1 MNVYKV
7 KGTVAECIKNE
18 TVSIGLLKS
27 FQNGSSPLR
36 GRHFFVF
43 FNPSRFLNAVSIKI
57 AGRKITIAKCSI
69 QQLAFPKWKRKP
81 GSFSFI
87 RDKASLKTSLFPDYS
102 FTFNHGDFARA
113 RARSPKNHTT
123 ALVQI
128 RRATHTAICEK
139 RGYVRYARAGK
150 HHHVAYACACA
161 LSLPFPSIPLYDS

>member
-81 GSFSFI
+81 
-87 RDKASLKTSLFPDYS
+87 
-102 FTFNHGDFARA
+102 
-113 RARSPKNHTT
+113 
-123 ALVQI
+123 
-128 RRATHTAICEK
+128 
-139 RGYVRYARAGK
+139 
-150 HHHVAYACACA
+150 A
-161 LSLPFPSIPLYDS
+161 LSLLFAIKLHLKLRFFQIILLLLIMETSRVRARVLQRTTRRRLFRFDVRRIRRYAKSVATFVTRAPESITT